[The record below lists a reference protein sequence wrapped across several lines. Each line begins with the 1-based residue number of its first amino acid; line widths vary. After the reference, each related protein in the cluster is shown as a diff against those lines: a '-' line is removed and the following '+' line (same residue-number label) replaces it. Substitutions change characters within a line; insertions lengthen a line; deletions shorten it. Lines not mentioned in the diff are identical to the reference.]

1 MSSKIKP
8 SIITSL
14 LLTTLLVFSFN
25 IRDVSAGI
33 PLAPKTPTPTKTPT
47 QTPTQTL
54 TRTPTP
60 TRTITSTSTPITYT
74 VTASATPGP
83 AMKLTALTPHPDA
96 GQHTGYVY
104 DYSPAIGVN
113 TNDIYMSLQVTGTTT
128 STGAFSP
135 ATIYPSIR
143 NNRSSTLIF
152 YWSAHYT
159 ESGIPEMVESSFGT
173 DFSGSWT
180 ESGSGTISANGTW
193 TPDVG
198 ILQLVASS
206 CHNCPYTL
214 NTTIHFSTVS
224 GGSPY
229 TPTASP
235 TITPTFT
242 PTITPTATATV
253 TPANS
258 YTYNRAAAVAYADQW
273 AHEPRNTNYPLSE
286 ETGCNCNDC
295 TNYVSQVMHN
305 GGYPLRTGSWD
316 DNSPFE
322 WWYRDPAPFQPD
334 YSLTWAAANWLNLY
348 FAQYPSEFDVN
359 PPISTLEGGDLIILD
374 LRNNDTNESVPDGI
388 PDHGRVVIGYGN
400 SSTDPTDYIFYD
412 VFCQIE
418 NDPVPASEYM
428 LLVNQHCVD
437 RWHVPWNYNI
447 QDKPRWYI
455 HVID

>member
-1 MSSKIKP
+1 MSITANLFTKIVGFLL
-8 SIITSL
+8 IGVL
-14 LLTTLLVFSFN
+14 LLSWN
-25 IRDVSAGI
+25 IREVSAGI
-33 PLAPKTPTPTKTPT
+33 PLAPKTPT

-60 TRTITSTSTPITYT
+60 TRTNTATSTPITHT

-96 GQHTGYVY
+96 GLHTSFVY
-104 DYSPAIGVN
+104 DNSPAIGVS
-113 TNDIYMSLQVTGTTT
+113 TNDIYISLQVTGTTT

-135 ATIYPSIR
+135 ATIYPSIK

-198 ILQLVASS
+198 ILQLAASS

-242 PTITPTATATV
+242 PTLTATATATA
-253 TPANS
+253 TPTNS
-258 YTYNRAAAVAYADQW
+258 YTYNRTAAVAYADQW
-273 AHEPRNTNYPLSE
+273 AHEPRNTNYPLSD

-305 GGYPLRTGSWD
+305 GGYPLRTGIGD
-316 DNSPFE
+316 ENSPFE

-334 YSLTWAAANWLNLY
+334 YSLTWAVTDWLNVY

-359 PPISTLEGGDLIILD
+359 PQSALEGGDLIILD
-374 LRNNDTNESVPDGI
+374 LHGASPDDFPDGVPD
-388 PDHGRVVIGYGN
+388 HVRVVVGYGDISQN
-400 SSTDPTDYIFYD
+400 QNDYTRGGCAGADY
-412 VFCQIE
+412 
-418 NDPVPASEYM
+418 PVPTANPTPI
-428 LLVNQHCVD
+428 LLINQHCVD
-437 RWHVPWNYNI
+437 RWHVAWDYRLFGDENI
-447 QDKPRWYI
+447 WYI
-455 HVID
+455 HVIE